1 MSDHAFPYPRPVL
14 SMMRAGDPLPRGSA
28 DPTAPAVN
36 EADIPRGS
44 IVRVLAPFGVAM
56 LAQTRK
62 TGRRGIR
69 GWRAI
74 AGGEPAAYEAVL
86 LDGVWRP
93 VR

>member
-1 MSDHAFPYPRPVL
+1 MSDFAFPYPRPIYA
-14 SMMRAGDPLPRGSA
+14 MIRTHEPFPAGSGN
-28 DPTAPAVN
+28 PTAPAVS

-69 GWRAI
+69 GWRAVC
-74 AGGEPAAYEAVL
+74 GGEPVICEAAL
-86 LDGVWRP
+86 IDGVWRP